1 MDDLYLSDGLH
12 RADVGVRPE
21 QDMLQLGLLLID
33 PLHRQPLL
41 IFLML
46 TESLILKQTLKDTNV
61 TAIIIHGKTDR
72 FFSEIEI

>member
-61 TAIIIHGKTDR
+61 TAINIHGKIDG